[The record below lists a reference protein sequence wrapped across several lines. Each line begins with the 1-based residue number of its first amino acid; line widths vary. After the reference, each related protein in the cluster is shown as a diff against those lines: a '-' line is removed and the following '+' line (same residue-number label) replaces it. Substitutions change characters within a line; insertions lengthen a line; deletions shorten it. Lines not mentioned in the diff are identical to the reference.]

1 MAKGKK
7 NHIDPDVPH
16 GLRAAMRGER
26 INTANVPFGSEA
38 FLIALKQLEKGKTVT
53 RFVMDLDEGKRLEM
67 ELVVTKLGDTK
78 LPRSLKGFG
87 S

>member
-1 MAKGKK
+1 MAS
-7 NHIDPDVPH
+7 D
-16 GLRAAMRGER
+16 R
-26 INTANVPFGSEA
+26 INTKSLRLGSDV

-53 RFVMDLDEGKRLEM
+53 RFVMDLDGEKRLELEM
-67 ELVVTKLGDTK
+67 VVTKLGDTK